1 MTQRSYSGSRPSLG
15 ESLALIIYNGL
26 SPDDFSAESQRQV
39 AALRPS
45 IGSRYD
51 HFQHPY
57 RDAPAA
63 FIHDCVDW
71 EGGSPA
77 DYQTDIAER
86 LISKRRV
93 AVRAS
98 HAVGKTTTAAIVI
111 LWFAL
116 TRDGDDWKIP
126 CTASALRQLSK
137 YLWPEIHQGAW
148 PLPWAR
154 HGPAAIRSAHR
165 IAHTQ
170 PPAGDWRGV
179 RAGLRRSRKHGRCAR
194 RPFDVRIR

>member
-1 MTQRSYSGSRPSLG
+1 MTQRSYYGSRPSLG

-51 HFQHPY
+51 HFQHTY
-57 RDAPAA
+57 RDDPAA

-77 DYQTDIAER
+77 DYQPDIAPPP
-86 LISKRRV
+86 
-93 AVRAS
+93 
-98 HAVGKTTTAAIVI
+98 G
-111 LWFAL
+111 
-116 TRDGDDWKIP
+116 
-126 CTASALRQLSK
+126 
-137 YLWPEIHQGAW
+137 
-148 PLPWAR
+148 
-154 HGPAAIRSAHR
+154 
-165 IAHTQ
+165 IAHPH

>member
-1 MTQRSYSGSRPSLG
+1 MTQRSYYGSRPSLG

-51 HFQHPY
+51 HFQPPY
-57 RDAPAA
+57 RDDPAA

-126 CTASALRQLSK
+126 CTASAWRQLSN
-137 YLWPEIHQGAW
+137 YLGPEIHK
-148 PLPWAR
+148 WAR
-154 HGPAAIRSAHR
+154 RLHWSGIGRPPLESRPELLPLCLWHGTCEAVALASA
-165 IAHTQ
+165 
-170 PPAGDWRGV
+170 
-179 RAGLRRSRKHGRCAR
+179 
-194 RPFDVRIR
+194 